1 MAFIILGACAFVLY
15 FLYDINSVT
24 MRKRFLFPA
33 FGIGCIL
40 LVISTAG
47 LVKSSWE
54 QERFLSVGGML
65 LAVLCMVFGGLL
77 IYTLFFALPFKTT
90 YIKKEKERAKPTIS
104 SKGMYALCR
113 HPAVLWLIGLFIV
126 LGAEFPTAEMMA
138 GGTLFCVLDIL
149 YVIFQDLWTFPRE
162 FENYDE
168 YRRRVPFLIPNAKSI
183 RNCIN
188 TLRGGNE
195 I

>member
-24 MRKRFLFPA
+24 MRNRFLFPA

-40 LVISTAG
+40 LAISTAG
-47 LVKSSWE
+47 LVKISWE
-54 QERFLSVGGML
+54 QERFMSAGGIL
-65 LAVLCMVFGGLL
+65 LAVLGMVFGGLL

-90 YIKKEKERAKPTIS
+90 YIKKEKDRARPRIC